1 MMRSFDQYG
10 NVMLEDTFERH
21 VVGNVYADERVRA
34 LLSVLL
40 LSVWLREGPSQ
51 RQRQLPCRCGMLP
64 KRIWTYAIF
73 LKTRPPESARSH
85 RQD

>member
-21 VVGNVYADERVRA
+21 VVGNVYADERVRV

-40 LSVWLREGPSQ
+40 LSVSLRSLVYKPSNN
-51 RQRQLPCRCGMLP
+51 
-64 KRIWTYAIF
+64 
-73 LKTRPPESARSH
+73 
-85 RQD
+85 